1 MNCSVTGKPVKDIL
15 STFFKD
21 RGDVLESEVKKFN
34 LLATFDECKALAVDT
49 ARRMNDYYKDVT
61 EPVTLVALLTGAYLY
76 ASLLTVHLT
85 FPYTLHFVKV
95 SSYKGERQE
104 SVVFDE
110 EDLKELK
117 EKREVVLIDEYVDS
131 GHTIFSIQEQINHVK
146 ICSCFV
152 KDADVIRKHPAFRDI
167 KMFYGYTPMPRNS
180 WLIGFGLDDN
190 GLRRGWAHLFD
201 IKLSESEV
209 KEFRERLAE
218 HIKGLNINGVD
229 RY

>member
-1 MNCSVTGKPVKDIL
+1 MICSVTGKPVKDVL

-21 RGDVLESEVKKFN
+21 RNDVSESEVKKFH
-34 LLATFDECKALAVDT
+34 LLATFEECRALAVDT
-49 ARRMNDYYKDVT
+49 ARRMNEYYKDVA

-95 SSYKGERQE
+95 SSYKGKRQE

-110 EDLKELK
+110 EDLKQLK

-131 GHTIFSIQEQINHVK
+131 GHTIFSIQEQIKHAK

-152 KDADVIRKHPAFRDI
+152 KDVDAIKKHPALADT
-167 KMFYGYTPMPRNS
+167 KMFYGYTPMPKGS

-201 IKLSESEV
+201 INLTESEV
-209 KEFRERLAE
+209 AEFRRRLAE
-218 HIKGLNINGVD
+218 HIRGLNIDGVN

>member
-1 MNCSVTGKPVKDIL
+1 MICAVTGKPVNDVL
-15 STFFKD
+15 STFFEG
-21 RGDVLESEVKKFN
+21 RNDVSESEAEKFN
-34 LLATFDECKALAVDT
+34 LLATFDECKVLTMDT
-49 ARRMNDYYKDVT
+49 ARRMNEYYKDVT

-76 ASLLTVHLT
+76 ASVLTVHLT

-104 SVVFDE
+104 PVIFDKD
-110 EDLKELK
+110 DLKQLEGK
-117 EKREVVLIDEYVDS
+117 HEVVLIDEYVDS
-131 GHTIFSIQEQINHVK
+131 GHTILAIQEQVKHAK

-152 KDADVIRKHPAFRDI
+152 KDADAIKKHQALAGT
-167 KMFYGYTPMPRNS
+167 KMFYGYSPMPKGS

-201 IKLSESEV
+201 IKLSKSEV
-209 KEFRERLAE
+209 AEFRKRLSE

>member
-1 MNCSVTGKPVKDIL
+1 MICSVTGKPVKDVL

-21 RGDVLESEVKKFN
+21 RNDVLESEVKKFH
-34 LLATFDECKALAVDT
+34 LLATFEECKALAADT
-49 ARRMNDYYKDVT
+49 ARRMNEYYKDVA

-95 SSYKGERQE
+95 SSYKGTRQE

-110 EDLKELK
+110 EDLKQLK
-117 EKREVVLIDEYVDS
+117 EKSEVVLIDEYVDS
-131 GHTIFSIQEQINHVK
+131 GHTIFSIQEQIKHAK

-152 KDADVIRKHPAFRDI
+152 KDVDAIKKHSALADT
-167 KMFYGYTPMPRNS
+167 KMFYGYTPMPKGS

-201 IKLSESEV
+201 INLSESEV
-209 KEFRERLAE
+209 AEFRRRLTE
-218 HIKGLNINGVD
+218 HIKGLNINGVN